1 MKGPQVKKGIEVH
14 VLPLLLLMAASG
26 LNAQSYPVKPVR
38 MIVPF
43 TAGGGVDLTGRALA
57 QHFTEAWGQPVVV
70 ENRAGAG
77 GNIGAEVIA
86 RAAPD
91 GHTIM
96 ITTTGHAVA
105 ASLYRKLPFDPIKDF
120 TPVSQITQTY
130 LVLVTHPSMP
140 RSMKELIAHAKANPG
155 KLNYGH
161 PGVGVAPH
169 LIGELMKSATGIDIV
184 FIAYK
189 GDAQTVPAM
198 IANEIQFEFT
208 PPATIAQ
215 QVKAGKLRGL
225 AVSSP
230 TRSKA
235 FPDLPTTAEAG
246 FPEVNYVG
254 WNGFFAPGGT
264 PRDIAS
270 KISAETVRALRAP
283 QMVERLNAGG
293 TEPAGTTPEEFN
305 LKYRADIALYAKLIK
320 DAKVPLVD

>member
-1 MKGPQVKKGIEVH
+1 MIRT
-14 VLPLLLLMAASG
+14 LLAVAMLGMSMAAH
-26 LNAQSYPVKPVR
+26 AQNYPVKPVR
-38 MIVPF
+38 LIVPF

-77 GNIGAEVIA
+77 GNIGAEMIA
-86 RAAPD
+86 KATPD
-91 GHTIM
+91 GHTFM

-105 ASLYRKLPFDPIKDF
+105 ASLYRRLPFDPIKDF
-120 TPVSQITQTY
+120 APVSQITQTY

-140 RSMKELIAHAKANPG
+140 RSMKELVAHAKANPG

-169 LIGELMKSATGIDIV
+169 LIGELLKSNAGIDFV
-184 FIAYK
+184 LIAYK

-198 IANEIQFEFT
+198 MANEIQFEFT

-215 QVKAGKLRGL
+215 QVKAGKLRAL
-225 AVSSP
+225 AVSSL
-230 TRSKA
+230 TRSRA

-246 FPEVNYVG
+246 FPDVNYTG

-264 PRDIAS
+264 PRDIVA
-270 KISAETVRALRAP
+270 KISAETINALRSP
-283 QMVERLNAGG
+283 QMVERLSAGG
-293 TEPAGTTPEEFN
+293 TEPAGTTPEEFSA
-305 LKYRADIALYAKLIK
+305 KYRADIAFYGKLIR
-320 DAKVPLVD
+320 DAKIPLVD

>member
-1 MKGPQVKKGIEVH
+1 MKPVKSRVA
-14 VLPLLLLMAASG
+14 PLLLSSLFAMTLAVGAT
-26 LNAQSYPVKPVR
+26 AQSYPVKTVR
-38 MIVPF
+38 VIVPF

-77 GNIGAEVIA
+77 GNIGADVIA
-86 RAAPD
+86 KAAPD
-91 GHTIM
+91 GYTIM

-105 ASLYRKLPFDPIKDF
+105 PGLYRNLPFDPIKDF
-120 TPVSQITQTY
+120 TPISQITQTY

-169 LIGELMKSATGIDIV
+169 LIGELLKSVAGID
-184 FIAYK
+184 FAMIAYK

-198 IANEIQFEFT
+198 MANEIQFEFT

-215 QVKAGKLRGL
+215 QVKAGKLRAL
-225 AVSSP
+225 AVSSL
-230 TRSKA
+230 TRSRA

-246 FPEVNYVG
+246 FPDVNYVG

-264 PRDIAS
+264 PRDIAN
-270 KISAETVRALRAP
+270 KISAETIRALRSP
-283 QMVERLNAGG
+283 QMVDRLTAGG
-293 TEPAGTTPEEFN
+293 TEPAGTTPDEFN
-305 LKYRADIALYAKLIK
+305 AKYRADIAFYAKLIK
-320 DAKVPLVD
+320 DAKIPLVD

>member
-1 MKGPQVKKGIEVH
+1 MNIDSLRIASQLVST
-14 VLPLLLLMAASG
+14 LLALSVSSG
-26 LNAQSYPVKPVR
+26 ALAQSYPVKTVR

-86 RAAPD
+86 KAAPD
-91 GHTIM
+91 GYTIM

-105 ASLYRKLPFDPIKDF
+105 PGLYRNLPFDPIKDF
-120 TPVSQITQTY
+120 TPISQITQTY

-140 RSMKELIAHAKANPG
+140 RSMKELVAHARANPG

-169 LIGELMKSATGIDIV
+169 LIGELLKSNTGIDFV
-184 FIAYK
+184 LIAYK

-198 IANEIQFEFT
+198 MANEIQFEFT

-215 QVKAGKLRGL
+215 QVKAGKLRAL
-225 AVSSP
+225 AVSSL
-230 TRSKA
+230 TRSRA

-246 FPEVNYVG
+246 FPDVNYTG

-264 PRDIAS
+264 PRDIVA
-270 KISAETVRALRAP
+270 KISAETIKALRAP
-283 QMVERLNAGG
+283 QMVERLTAGG
-293 TEPAGTTPEEFN
+293 TEPSGTTPDEFN
-305 LKYRADIALYAKLIK
+305 AKYRADITFYAKLIK
-320 DAKVPLVD
+320 DAKIPLVD

>member
-1 MKGPQVKKGIEVH
+1 MHIVNSAIAA
-14 VLPLLLLMAASG
+14 LLIGALAGGAA
-26 LNAQSYPVKPVR
+26 AQSYPAKPVR

-43 TAGGGVDLTGRALA
+43 TAGGGVDLNGRALA

-77 GNIGAEVIA
+77 GNIGADAVA
-86 RAAPD
+86 KAAPD
-91 GHTIM
+91 GYTIM

-105 ASLYRKLPFDPIKDF
+105 ASLYRNLPFDPIKDF
-120 TPVSQITQTY
+120 APISQITQTY

-140 RSMKELIAHAKANPG
+140 RSMKELVAHVKANPG
-155 KLNYGH
+155 KFNYGH
-161 PGVGVAPH
+161 PGLGVAPH
-169 LIGELMKSATGIDIV
+169 LIGELLKSNTGIDFV

-198 IANEIQFEFT
+198 MANEIQFEFI

-215 QVKAGKLRGL
+215 QVKAGKLRAL
-225 AVSSP
+225 AVSSL
-230 TRSKA
+230 TRSKI

-246 FPEVNYVG
+246 FPDVNYVG

-264 PRDIAS
+264 PRDIVN
-270 KISAETVRALRAP
+270 KISAETIRALRAP
-283 QMVERLNAGG
+283 QMIERILAGG
-293 TEPAGTTPEEFN
+293 VEPAGTTPEEFSA
-305 LKYRADIALYAKLIK
+305 KYRADIALYAKLIK

>member
-1 MKGPQVKKGIEVH
+1 MNGARVRTGIEFQ
-14 VLPLLLLMAASG
+14 VLALLVVIAGSV
-26 LNAQSYPVKPVR
+26 NAQSYPAKPVR

-120 TPVSQITQTY
+120 TPISQITQTY

-140 RSMKELIAHAKANPG
+140 RSMKELIAYAKANPG

-169 LIGELMKSATGIDIV
+169 LIGELMKSSTGIDIV

-270 KISAETVRALRAP
+270 KVSAETVRALRAP
-283 QMVERLNAGG
+283 QMVERLLAGG
-293 TEPAGTTPEEFN
+293 TEPAGTTPEDFN
-305 LKYRADIALYAKLIK
+305 AKYRADIALYAKLIK

>member
-1 MKGPQVKKGIEVH
+1 MKRIRTRIAVAA
-14 VLPLLLLMAASG
+14 LLAAANG
-26 LNAQSYPVKPVR
+26 AAIAQSYPVKTVR

-77 GNIGAEVIA
+77 GNIGAEIIA

-91 GHTIM
+91 GYTIM

-105 ASLYRKLPFDPIKDF
+105 PSLYRRLPFDPIRDF
-120 TPVSQITQTY
+120 TAISQITQTY
-130 LVLVTHPSMP
+130 LVLVTHPAMP
-140 RSMKELIAHAKANPG
+140 RSMKELVAHAKANPG

-169 LIGELMKSATGIDIV
+169 LIGELLKASAGID
-184 FIAYK
+184 FAMIAYK

-198 IANEIQFEFT
+198 MANEIQFEFT

-215 QVKAGKLRGL
+215 QVKAGKLRAL

-230 TRSKA
+230 TRSRA

-246 FPEVNYVG
+246 FPDVNYVG

-264 PRDIAS
+264 PRDIAA
-270 KISAETVRALRAP
+270 KISSETVRALRAP
-283 QMVERLNAGG
+283 QMVDRLMAGG
-293 TEPAGTTPEEFN
+293 TEPAGTTPDEFHA
-305 LKYRADIALYAKLIK
+305 KYIADIALYARLIK
-320 DAKVPLVD
+320 QAGVPMVD